1 MFMENILVCIK
12 AVPIAAQ
19 SGTAAQETLQREKS
33 NLQWNIADEAA
44 LEAALRLRSG
54 AGTVTVLTMGPA
66 KLADPLR
73 ELLGR
78 GVDRA
83 VLLTDPCLSG
93 ADTYATTRAL
103 SAAIRALG
111 SFDLILC
118 GRRAVDG
125 ETGQVPPMLAASM
138 DMPCITN
145 VEDMAEAGGRLTL
158 RRRLEDRA
166 VTVSVSSPAVVS
178 VCEYAYCLRLPGI
191 AAMRRAREK
200 QVQQLTAAGLGLSPE
215 VCGLKGSLTRVVHT
229 DKKFPGLRSCKKETD
244 LSSGAH
250 KLLELCGEVG
260 VCVLP

>member
-19 SGTAAQETLQREKS
+19 SGAAEQTLQREKCS
-33 NLQWNIADEAA
+33 LQWNIADEAA

-78 GVDRA
+78 GVDDA

-93 ADTYATTRAL
+93 ADTYATTQAL
-103 SAAIRALG
+103 SAAVRTLG

-125 ETGQVPPMLAASM
+125 ETGQVPPMLAAAM

-145 VEDMAEAGGRLTL
+145 VEHLEEYGGRLTL
-158 RRRLEDRA
+158 RRRLEDRT
-166 VTVSVSSPAVVS
+166 VTVSVSTPVVVS
-178 VCEYAYCLRLPGI
+178 VCEYAYGLRLPGI

-200 QVQQLTAAGLGLSPE
+200 QVQQLTAAQLGLSPE
-215 VCGLKGSLTRVVHT
+215 VCGLKGSLTRVVHM
-229 DKKFPGLRSCKKETD
+229 DKKFPGLRSCKREAD
-244 LSSGAH
+244 IAAGVCQ
-250 KLLELCGEVG
+250 LLELCREVG
-260 VCVLP
+260 V